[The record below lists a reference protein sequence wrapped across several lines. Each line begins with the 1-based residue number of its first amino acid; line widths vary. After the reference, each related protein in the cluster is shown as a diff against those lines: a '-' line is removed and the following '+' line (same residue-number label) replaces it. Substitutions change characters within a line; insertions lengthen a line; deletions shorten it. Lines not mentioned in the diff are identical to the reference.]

1 VDERPLVEKLD
12 SIEHWRNKVFGG
24 LLNYVLVFGA
34 ITAVPSIAAAIV
46 ERLWMVVAVDA
57 FALGWIVG
65 IRHFKWL
72 SYPVRVLNFLALIFV
87 VGTALMMSIGPI
99 GQIYLFAA
107 PVMATYLLGL
117 RPALYTLVIASL
129 EVFVLSWL
137 GFTAMQVNALSD
149 SPVLA
154 ALVIT
159 LNFVFVGSIIT
170 VSSSMLLRGLSGS
183 LGRLGIFASSLEKRR
198 NELQALNGE
207 LRLTSAALARLNDMV
222 VVARAG
228 NGTGPQP
235 IIFVNEAFE
244 KRTGFPREQLIGRD
258 CALLLGAQRDSD
270 GAQHIAH
277 AMANMQAA
285 SAELVYETSSGD
297 RYWVEMEVVPFA
309 DEDGANTHL
318 VAVARDITERK
329 RAERDIHQLAFYD
342 VLTGLPN
349 RRLLVQR
356 IDALLAAAHNGS
368 QLGALLFIDLD
379 RFKTINDARGHSTG
393 DAMLRHVAQQ
403 LSALRGSSDT
413 VARIGGDEFVML
425 LAELGD
431 DTDEATARALAM
443 ADNVRMAI
451 AASFEIEGQLY
462 ASSASI
468 GVSLLSAGSQSAH
481 DLLREADTAMYRAKL
496 TGRNRVAMFE
506 ATMRAEV
513 EQRLSLERD
522 LAAALENDELAMHV
536 QLQVDRAGNPRGAE
550 LLARWRRADGSY
562 VPPDRFIPVAEE
574 CGLIL
579 PLGQWA
585 LRQACAMSKTLEQA
599 GFPLPLS
606 VNVSP
611 SQFRQPDFVAQV
623 RAILADTGAS
633 AQHLIFEVTEGL
645 LIENLEYTLARM
657 HELAALGIR
666 LSIDDFGTGY
676 SSMAYLRRMP
686 LYELKIDRSFIAD
699 TPGDANGTAIVQS
712 ILAMA
717 GHLGLRS
724 IAEGVETSEQ
734 ASFLA
739 ANGVSAMQGFL
750 FARPVPMPEL
760 IALLKSRSDDEATA
774 AAAQPVIAA
783 AA

>member
-1 VDERPLVEKLD
+1 LERLD
-12 SIEHWRNKVFGG
+12 TLEHWRDKAFRS
-24 LLNYVLVFGA
+24 LLNFVLGFGA
-34 ITAVPSIAAAIV
+34 ITAVPSIATAIV
-46 ERLWMVVAVDA
+46 EKMWLVVVVDLV
-57 FALGWIVG
+57 ALGWIAA
-65 IRHFKWL
+65 IRHFTD
-72 SYPVRVLNFLALIFV
+72 VRYSVRALHFLFLIFV
-87 VGTALMMSIGPI
+87 VGTALMISVGPI

-117 RPALYTLVIASL
+117 RLALFTLVCATL
-129 EVFVLSWL
+129 DVFVLSWL
-137 GFTAMQVNALSD
+137 GFTQLQAGALAD
-149 SPVLA
+149 VPVLA

-170 VSSSMLLRGLSGS
+170 VSSSLLLRGLSGS
-183 LGRLGIFASSLEKRR
+183 LEKLGISAASLEKRR

-207 LRLTSAALARLNDMV
+207 LRLTSAALARLNEMV
-222 VVARAG
+222 VVAKAG
-228 NGTGPQP
+228 TNSGVQP
-235 IIFVNEAFE
+235 IIYVNDAFE
-244 KRTGFPREQLIGRD
+244 KRTGYSRAELLGRD
-258 CALLLGAQRDSD
+258 CEVLLGAQRDSD
-270 GAQHIAH
+270 GALRVAR
-277 AMANMQAA
+277 AMANMDAVR
-285 SAELVYETSSGD
+285 AELLYETRSGEP
-297 RYWVEMEVVPFA
+297 YWVEMELVPFT
-309 DEDGANTHL
+309 DEDGANTHW

-329 RAERDIHQLAFYD
+329 SAERDIHQLAFYD

-356 IDALLAAAHNGS
+356 IDALLATPRGGS

-379 RFKTINDARGHSTG
+379 RFKTINDARGHSIG
-393 DAMLRHVAQQ
+393 DAVLRHVATR
-403 LSALRGSSDT
+403 LSALRGSGDT
-413 VARIGGDEFVML
+413 VARMGGDEFVML
-425 LAELGD
+425 LAQLGADGD
-431 DTDEATARALAM
+431 DATARALAM
-443 ADNVRMAI
+443 ADQVRLAV
-451 AASFEIEGQLY
+451 AGPFEIDGQPY
-462 ASSASI
+462 GSSASI
-468 GVSLLSAGSQSAH
+468 GVSLLSGNDQNAQ

-496 TGRNRVAMFE
+496 TGRNRVAIFE

-513 EQRLSLERD
+513 EEQLSLERD
-522 LAAALENDELAMHV
+522 LAAALAHNQLTMHL
-536 QLQVDRAGNPRGAE
+536 QLQVDRAGVPCGAE

-585 LRQACAMSKTLEQA
+585 LRQACAMSRQLEDA

-611 SQFRQPDFVAQV
+611 SQFHQSDFVAQV
-623 RAILADTGAS
+623 RAILAESGAP
-633 AQHLIFEVTEGL
+633 AGRLIFEVTEGL
-645 LIENLEYTLARM
+645 LIENLDCTLARM
-657 HELAALGIR
+657 HELSALGIR

-699 TPGDANGTAIVQS
+699 SPGDANGTAIVQS

-734 ASFLA
+734 AAFLA
-739 ANGVSAMQGFL
+739 ANGASAMQGYH
-750 FARPVPMPEL
+750 FARPMPVQEL
-760 IALLKSRSDDEATA
+760 IALLRSRNDDAPLA
-774 AAAQPVIAA
+774 AASHLAVIAA